1 MDLRKLRYFQAV
13 AEELSYS
20 RAAERLRIAQPAL
33 SRAVQEMEAELSATL
48 LERNRRTVRLTPAGK
63 VLLREAGI
71 LFERWDEAM
80 RRVRR
85 TAAGEEGELRLGYIG
100 PPTQPFLGALLHEY
114 RTRYP
119 LVSIHLEE
127 RTPERVWEMLAKGR
141 LSAAFTRPVFAAAA
155 SGLRTV
161 TLRSERFGAVVP
173 SSHPLAESRSVSWKR
188 LAREPLVVLA
198 RREGVGSHDGI
209 MSACRHAGF
218 APRLAYTPSL
228 IGTVLSYVE
237 AGAGVGIVPES
248 VLAPELPLRFVV
260 LKPVVTIP
268 LVFVW
273 DEDEDT
279 PAVQRFRELVLD
291 WRKTGKLWRERQLR
305 LRAVPRRRIARGYRR
320 RALAFLNCAATVR
333 ISFYVRLEPSTP
345 VVARFGCL

>member
-1 MDLRKLRYFQAV
+1 MDIRKLRYFQAV

-33 SRAVQEMEAELSATL
+33 SRAVQEIEAEFGANL
-48 LERNRRTVRLTPAGK
+48 LDRNRRGVRLTSAGR

-100 PPTQPFLGALLHEY
+100 PPTQPFLGRLLAEY
-114 RTRYP
+114 RKRFP
-119 LVSIHLEE
+119 LVSLHLEE

-141 LSAAFTRPVFAAAA
+141 LSAAFTRPVSLVQA
-155 SGLRTV
+155 SGIRTLLLRE
-161 TLRSERFGAVVP
+161 ERFGAALP
-173 SSHPLAESRSVSWKR
+173 ITHPLAARKSAPWRL

-209 MSACRHAGF
+209 LAACRAAGF

-237 AGAGVGIVPES
+237 AGGGVGIVPES
-248 VLAPELPLRFVV
+248 VVTSELPLRFVP
-260 LKPVVTIP
+260 LTPAMTIP
-268 LVFVW
+268 LVLGW
-273 DEDEDT
+273 SEDEDP
-279 PAVQRFRELVLD
+279 PAVRRFRELVVEWQKSGRL
-291 WRKTGKLWRERQLR
+291 WKRPQSHTGGLSER
-305 LRAVPRRRIARGYRR
+305 RGSR
-320 RALAFLNCAATVR
+320 
-333 ISFYVRLEPSTP
+333 
-345 VVARFGCL
+345 